1 MYYHA
6 SQVRGGTECYLA
18 PEALK
23 GDPHVTAKADMWSLG
38 AVLVYIA
45 NDRQHLFR
53 TQWDV
58 FSWRGVKSPMRRQF
72 KYPELHQL
80 VLNLLSVDHRRRPSA
95 DQVLKD
101 VLDHRY
107 RQNGPCK

>member
-6 SQVRGGTECYLA
+6 SQVRGGTVCYLA

-45 NDRQHLFR
+45 NDRQDFFKSK
-53 TQWDV
+53 WYV
-58 FSWRGVKSPMRRQF
+58 FCWRGVKSPMRRQF